1 MKKLLEKTHQ
11 AYHMTRTLSYVGEF
25 KLVQNFTK
33 LFSPWVQ
40 VPEVP
45 KDQSDKREFI
55 LKDIKEMYER
65 DAALFT
71 DGVLPYSVL
80 TPESP
85 LKHLRRLPKI
95 MLASIKM
102 GRQRKLNIT
111 KPTQDEANLPDYF
124 KRNFHWQIDGY
135 LTKESAELYNH
146 QVEILFT
153 GTAQAMR
160 RLVFKP
166 LHEALKGKTLEKTH
180 VLELAAGTGEISTA
194 VAHAYPGLN
203 YTVSDLSRAYLE
215 GAKERLKNK
224 KINFIQAAAEDLPFK
239 DSSLDIVFSVFLFH
253 EIPSAVRESALK
265 EAYRVLKPGGR
276 LIIVD
281 SIQKKDM
288 PDYEWALYRFPID
301 YHEPFYKGYTEWD
314 MTESLKEFG
323 FSEAQSQRGF
333 LTKCVWADKLTS

>member
-11 AYHMTRTLSYVGEF
+11 AYQMTRTLSYVGEY

-40 VPEVP
+40 VPLEP
-45 KDQSDKREFI
+45 QDKSDNKEFI
-55 LKDIKEMYER
+55 IKDIKSLYER
-65 DAALFT
+65 DAALFSQ
-71 DGVLPYSVL
+71 GILPYSVL

-111 KPTQDEANLPDYF
+111 KPSEPEENLPDYF

-135 LTKESAELYNH
+135 LSRESAELYNH

-160 RLVFKP
+160 RLLFIP
-166 LHEALKGKTLEKTH
+166 LHEALKDKNHETSY
-180 VLELAAGTGEISTA
+180 VLELAAGTGEVSRSVNLAFPKI
-194 VAHAYPGLN
+194 N

-215 GAKERLKNK
+215 GAKDNLRNK
-224 KINFIQAAAEDLPFK
+224 KVNFIQAAAEDLPFK
-239 DSSLDIVFSVFLFH
+239 DESQDVIFSVFLFH
-253 EIPSAVRESALK
+253 EIPSSVREKALE
-265 EAYRVLKPGGR
+265 EAYRVLRPGGR

-281 SIQKKDM
+281 SIQKGDI

-301 YHEPFYKGYTEWD
+301 YHEPFYKGYTEWN
-314 MTESLKEFG
+314 MTESFLKAG
-323 FSEAQSQRGF
+323 FSLPQSERGF
-333 LTKCVWADKLTS
+333 LTKCVWVDKV